1 MALENTTTNTVNTGF
16 NALVSKLGLHS
27 GFNEN
32 ETTNSTVTSATT
44 AGEAATSGQSLPPLF
59 SSLLA
64 LQSPTNE
71 TTSASNV
78 TEGNNEVIDATGL
91 AGDALSTLA
100 TVNNIGDALSDDA
113 IVAMQG
119 TLLTALQNNVFQA
132 LASNSD
138 TVENTT
144 NTVITDS
151 DTLNAD
157 QDAPSPTLFDS
168 LYTHAFGEDGLNL
181 KDGFDVLNIANH
193 LPVVSDIYEATTSN
207 HTAAAA
213 SLAGSFL
220 YGGIGG
226 LMFNAIDLAVE
237 NVTGQSISNNVWSM
251 GQSLL
256 STSLSDINADA
267 TGTSQTAAD
276 NALASMTIETDDVA
290 TKIADKAANATYQF
304 VQRGLY

>member
-44 AGEAATSGQSLPPLF
+44 AGEAATSGQSLPSLF
-59 SSLLA
+59 SSLLT

-71 TTSASNV
+71 TTSATNV
-78 TEGNNEVIDATGL
+78 TGGNNEVIDATGL

-144 NTVITDS
+144 NTVVTDS

-168 LYTHAFGEDGLNL
+168 LYTNAFGEDGLNL

-256 STSLSDINADA
+256 STSLSDISADA

-276 NALASMTIETDDVA
+276 NALASMSIETDDVA

>member
-44 AGEAATSGQSLPPLF
+44 AGEAATSGQSLPSLF

-71 TTSASNV
+71 TTSATNV

-144 NTVITDS
+144 NTVVTDS

-168 LYTHAFGEDGLNL
+168 LYTNAFGEDGLNL

-276 NALASMTIETDDVA
+276 NALASMSIETDDVA